1 MTWDADAVTMLS
13 WEALG
18 IVWLIGLAFTKRTV
32 KAQPDATR
40 VFQMAVIL
48 LGYCLLGLGSNWLQ
62 SGWLGMR
69 YLPVNF
75 AFREA
80 GAALTLAGCLFA
92 IWARIT
98 LGGNWSGRATVKE
111 GHELIVKGP
120 YAIARHPIYTGL
132 LLASVGTALAI
143 GQWRCI
149 LGLFDYCDDV
159 PGEDEPGG
167 AADDGDV
174 PGCVSG
180 LPAAGEGADPG
191 SVLKDGAKEPGDESA
206 GRGPTAALMVAHS
219 HAICKTDRD
228 GSSFSDSGAG
238 AGSGF
243 PVVRAP

>member
-1 MTWDADAVTMLS
+1 MAWDADAVTMLS

-75 AFREA
+75 AFREV
-80 GAALTLAGCLFA
+80 GAAMTLAGCLFA

-111 GHELIVKGP
+111 GHTLIVKGP

-132 LLASVGTALAI
+132 LLASVGTALAV

-149 LGLFDYCDDV
+149 LGLAILV
-159 PGEDEPGG
+159 PMFLVKMSQEER
-167 AADDGDV
+167 
-174 PGCVSG
+174 
-180 LPAAGEGADPG
+180 LMMETFPAAYPKYRQRVKALIPG
-191 SVLKDGAKEPGDESA
+191 V
-206 GRGPTAALMVAHS
+206 
-219 HAICKTDRD
+219 
-228 GSSFSDSGAG
+228 F
-238 AGSGF
+238 
-243 PVVRAP
+243 

>member
-75 AFREA
+75 AFREV
-80 GAALTLAGCLFA
+80 GAAMTLAGCLFA

-98 LGGNWSGRATVKE
+98 LGGNWSGRRNGE
-111 GHELIVKGP
+111 GRPYPHRQRSVRDCAAPDLYGIAAGLSWYGAGGGP
-120 YAIARHPIYTGL
+120 MAMHSGTGDPR
-132 LLASVGTALAI
+132 A
-143 GQWRCI
+143 
-149 LGLFDYCDDV
+149 DV
-159 PGEDEPGG
+159 PGENEPGG
-167 AADDGDV
+167 AADDGDLS
-174 PGCVSG
+174 GGVSG
-180 LPAAGEGADPG
+180 VPAAGEGADPG
-191 SVLKDGAKEPGDESA
+191 SVLSA
-206 GRGPTAALMVAHS
+206 HCRKRGV
-219 HAICKTDRD
+219 
-228 GSSFSDSGAG
+228 
-238 AGSGF
+238 
-243 PVVRAP
+243 

>member
-75 AFREA
+75 AFREV
-80 GAALTLAGCLFA
+80 GAAMTLAGCLFA
-92 IWARIT
+92 IWARVT

-111 GHELIVKGP
+111 GHTLIVKGP

-132 LLASVGTALAI
+132 LLASFGTALAV

-149 LGLFDYCDDV
+149 LGLAILV
-159 PGEDEPGG
+159 PMFLVKMSQEER
-167 AADDGDV
+167 
-174 PGCVSG
+174 
-180 LPAAGEGADPG
+180 LMMETFPAAYPEYRQRVKALIPG
-191 SVLKDGAKEPGDESA
+191 V
-206 GRGPTAALMVAHS
+206 
-219 HAICKTDRD
+219 
-228 GSSFSDSGAG
+228 F
-238 AGSGF
+238 
-243 PVVRAP
+243 